1 MSGATHDELAE
12 RLLRAKREVTE
23 ELAKQG
29 TPEYDHRAYERAVEA
44 ERKAAEELD
53 AAGPAQP

>member
-1 MSGATHDELAE
+1 MSATHDELTE
-12 RLLRAKREVTE
+12 RLIRAKRQVTE

-44 ERKAAEELD
+44 ERKATGELEAEGG
-53 AAGPAQP
+53 GPA

>member
-1 MSGATHDELAE
+1 MGATHDELAE
-12 RLLRAKREVTE
+12 RLVRAKRSVTE

-44 ERKAAEELD
+44 ERKVTEEL
-53 AAGPAQP
+53 ASAEG

>member
-1 MSGATHDELAE
+1 MSATHDELAE
-12 RLLRAKREVTE
+12 RLVRAKRQVTE

-44 ERKAAEELD
+44 ERKATDELEQ
-53 AAGPAQP
+53 AGGATA

>member
-1 MSGATHDELAE
+1 MGQAHDELAE
-12 RLLRAKREVTE
+12 RLVRAKRQVTE

-44 ERKAAEELD
+44 ERKVSDELEQ
-53 AAGPAQP
+53 AGGAPA

>member
-1 MSGATHDELAE
+1 MSATHDELAE
-12 RLLRAKREVTE
+12 RLVRAKREVTE

-44 ERKAAEELD
+44 ERKAADELEKSGGTR
-53 AAGPAQP
+53 A

>member
-1 MSGATHDELAE
+1 MGQAHDELAE
-12 RLLRAKREVTE
+12 RLVRAKRQVTE

-44 ERKAAEELD
+44 ERKASDELEQPGD
-53 AAGPAQP
+53 APA

>member
-1 MSGATHDELAE
+1 MGSIHDEQAE
-12 RLLRAKREVTE
+12 RLVRAKRQVTE

-44 ERKAAEELD
+44 ERKASDEL
-53 AAGPAQP
+53 AKASGTTA

>member
-1 MSGATHDELAE
+1 MSATHDELAE
-12 RLLRAKREVTE
+12 RLVRAKRTVTE

-44 ERKAAEELD
+44 ERKAADELAD
-53 AAGPAQP
+53 AGGTPA